1 MNGYRSDRNEFGHG
15 NGGGGDAGTDDFVMT
30 NRYQQAGETWVALA
44 SVNGPAV
51 ELLVPESALD
61 EIDG

>member
-1 MNGYRSDRNEFGHG
+1 MNGYRSDGNEHGYG
-15 NGGGGDAGTDDFVMT
+15 NGGAADAGTDDFVVT
-30 NRYQQAGETWVALA
+30 NRYQQAGETWVVIA